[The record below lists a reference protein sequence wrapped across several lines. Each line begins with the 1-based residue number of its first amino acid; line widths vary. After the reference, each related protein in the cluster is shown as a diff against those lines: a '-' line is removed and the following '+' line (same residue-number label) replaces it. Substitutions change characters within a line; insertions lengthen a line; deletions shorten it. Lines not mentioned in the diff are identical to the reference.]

1 MNGLCM
7 MVGLTCN
14 QSNHIKSKI
23 MKKLFPSIIAL
34 LFICSE
40 TSAQAPQLYAEL
52 GGPSLAGINFDTRF
66 SKKES
71 GFGGRIGIGGVS
83 IDGSGLLMVPVG
95 LNYLIGKP
103 ETKNFFE
110 LGLNLTY
117 VSASESGSEAD
128 PDNNMADTWGSF
140 TFGYRYQPK
149 GQGVTFRASINP
161 FFSFKNS
168 VFMPFYGGI
177 SVGYKFK

>member
-1 MNGLCM
+1 
-7 MVGLTCN
+7 
-14 QSNHIKSKI
+14 

-34 LFICSE
+34 LIIGSE

-66 SKKES
+66 SKKEN
-71 GFGGRIGIGGVS
+71 GFGGRIGIGGFS
-83 IDGSGLLMVPVG
+83 IDGSSLLMVPFGV
-95 LNYLIGKP
+95 NYLIGKP

-110 LGLNLTY
+110 VGANLTY
-117 VSASESGSEAD
+117 VSASDNGSEAD
-128 PDNNMADTWGSF
+128 PDNNMADTWGSL
-140 TFGYRYQPK
+140 TLGYRHQPIGK
-149 GQGVTFRASINP
+149 GVTFRISVNP

-168 VFMPFYGGI
+168 VFWPLYGGI